1 VDYAAFAEWLGLAA
15 VRMDRLQDVAPG
27 WERTLAA
34 DRPCLVQARV
44 DPSVPPLPP
53 HITVEEARKY
63 MESIFKGD
71 PEHGAMIVRSWKD
84 AIESFLRHRKS

>member
-1 VDYAAFAEWLGLAA
+1 
-15 VRMDRLQDVAPG
+15 
-27 WERTLAA
+27 
-34 DRPCLVQARV
+34 
-44 DPSVPPLPP
+44 
-53 HITVEEARKY
+53 